1 MPPGSARTLWL
12 PDDDVAVDSEPTC
25 VYAAAPLH
33 VNPDSSPLTYR
44 TPTNRSPE
52 SDDWHAAEAVEI
64 DRLLV
69 TTTMHA
75 IHLYQQPLDRCGDNT
90 YYNPILKEKYDDDMY
105 KVFYRAG
112 DSDVPTKA
120 NIAALST
127 VKILLQ
133 SVVSEISWHWTS
145 KPYTSWHLCRTRNT
159 VQTLYNIT

>member
-33 VNPDSSPLTYR
+33 VNPYGSPLTYR
-44 TPTNRSPE
+44 TPTNSPE

-75 IHLYQQPLDRCGDNT
+75 IYLYQQPLDRCGDNT

-105 KVFYRAG
+105 KVFYRIRSTAG
-112 DSDVPTKA
+112 NYDVPTKT
-120 NIAALST
+120 NIAAL
-127 VKILLQ
+127 
-133 SVVSEISWHWTS
+133 
-145 KPYTSWHLCRTRNT
+145 HL
-159 VQTLYNIT
+159 